1 MLRITGYSDRY
12 SLCPGEEIKFYVNS
26 EKGESYHADIVRM
39 IHGDTNPEGPG
50 FKVEELETPVSKDY
64 PGRNQIIHGGSYGMV
79 PHDHRMN
86 VESFTLQ
93 AFIFPTT
100 PDKGVQGVLTKS
112 EGKTGYGLFIDENAN
127 LALWIGDDKG
137 NVEKIT
143 SGKPLLRKVWYL
155 AAASYDAAT
164 GKVCLYQEPVVTS
177 ANGGLGMSLL
187 HPMEETASVVNGKS
201 TVAPG
206 DNDAPLLMAA
216 RTVVA
221 NSGRTIFGGHFKE
234 AREPVELPQQADVYN
249 GKIDRPRLS
258 GRALDKSEIDALA
271 RGLKTCPA
279 SLRQSVIGAW
289 DFHANI
295 TKNIAS
301 TQIID
306 TSPNVLHGYII
317 NMPARGMTG
326 YNWTGDEIV
335 YHHAP
340 QEYGAIHFHDD
351 DVDAGIDGGPDRP
364 GKHVIVGERGDDA
377 VGAGGCGLL
386 DDAGHV
392 GEVAGGRIAVLD
404 FHAHLLTGE
413 RDAVLDGVPPAV
425 TVGRVADEHVAFAFG
440 GCRGGA
446 QHRRREHRNGQSE
459 LLGQ

>member
-351 DVDAGIDGGPDRP
+351 DI
-364 GKHVIVGERGDDA
+364 DDA
-377 VGAGGCGLL
+377 RWDVDFTFAVPEGTKSGAYAARLRVG
-386 DDAGHV
+386 
-392 GEVAGGRIAVLD
+392 GESSAETEDFITFFVRPPQGTATSKVCLIIPSSSYMAYSNDNLSTNSVVA
-404 FHAHLLTGE
+404 
-413 RDAVLDGVPPAV
+413 
-425 TVGRVADEHVAFAFG
+425 
-440 GCRGGA
+440 
-446 QHRRREHRNGQSE
+446 E
-459 LLGQ
+459 LLAATKAPA